1 MLKYELVKY
10 TIVIA
15 LYLNLVNSLNEKITD
30 KETDPDPLAYQ
41 KEIVN
46 RHDFKYILNPEHQIC
61 VKNES
66 IFLLIYVTKNKI
78 IPIFDLNLKANFK
91 VHSAPSNFKR
101 RQALRETW
109 AKRSMIHDLRI
120 VFMMGYSAD
129 YKVIKVFSSLN

>member
-46 RHDFKYILNPEHQIC
+46 RHDFKYILNPEHQD
-61 VKNES
+61 
-66 IFLLIYVTKNKI
+66 
-78 IPIFDLNLKANFK
+78 PGHAGNL
-91 VHSAPSNFKR
+91 
-101 RQALRETW
+101 
-109 AKRSMIHDLRI
+109 
-120 VFMMGYSAD
+120 AD
-129 YKVIKVFSSLN
+129 